1 MFNFGLKKIKFDK
14 NNAVWLKKLS
24 LTDFLDIPHVSIV
37 GYAVHMDKTDSKTEN
52 NDNPIKQLFEK
63 AIVKV
68 KGTLEKDTLIDGI
81 LKNEGLTNLLYS
93 TIFFLSCKKKM
104 LNTYKLT
111 GNLL

>member
-24 LTDFLDIPHVSIV
+24 LTDFLDIKHIPLV
-37 GYAVHMDKTDSKTEN
+37 GYSVDMERTGTSTDEK
-52 NDNPIKQLFEK
+52 DNPIKQLFEK

-68 KGTLEKDTLIDGI
+68 KGPISKEKLIDS
-81 LKNEGLTNLLYS
+81 LLANDGLTNILYN
-93 TIFFLSCKKKM
+93 TIFFISCKKKI
-104 LNTYKLT
+104 LDTFKLT